1 MLPKKILSLA
11 VAASLTI
18 AISACHQNSAGP
30 AAAPHRDP
38 EVAVYTVQ
46 PQDVSLT
53 STLPGRTAVYRVSE
67 VRPQVSGILLK
78 RLFEE
83 GSEVKAGQPLYQ
95 IDPATSR
102 ATLDQAEASLE
113 SARLLSERYDKLI
126 ERQAISQQDRDDAH
140 SQYLQ
145 AKATAETAR
154 INMGYTRIVAPISGR
169 IGRSS
174 VTEGALLT
182 ANQTTAL
189 ATVQQLD
196 PIYVDITQP
205 STSLLQLKD
214 DLAAGRI
221 KSVGNGQAEVHLM
234 LENGKPY
241 AHAGKLQFSEVSVD
255 EGTGAVTLRAVFPNP
270 DHTLLP
276 GMYVRAQLQEGVKN
290 QALLVPQRGVTHDT
304 NGTATALIVSTDGKV
319 EQRKVTVDR
328 QVGQNWLVSDGIKA
342 GDRVIVDGLQS
353 VRPGMQVTAVPDS
366 ADSAPAASA
375 PAAAASATA
384 ATN

>member
-1 MLPKKILSLA
+1 MHTTPFPTIAAA
-11 VAASLTI
+11 VALTMVLG
-18 AISACHQNSAGP
+18 ACHKTDTANASQTRP
-30 AAAPHRDP
+30 AP

-46 PQDVSLT
+46 AQDVSLT
-53 STLPGRTAVYRVSE
+53 TTLPGRTAVYRVSE

-95 IDPATSR
+95 IDPATYR

-154 INMGYTRIVAPISGR
+154 INIGYTRIAAPISGR

-221 KSVGNGQAEVHLM
+221 KSVGNGQAEVQLT

-276 GMYVRAQLQEGVKN
+276 GMYVRAQLQQGMKSQV
-290 QALLVPQRGVTHDT
+290 LLVPQRGITRDT
-304 NGTATALIVSTDGKV
+304 TGAATAMVLGADSKV

-328 QVGQNWLVSDGIKA
+328 ALGTNWLVSDGLKV

-353 VRPGMQVTAVPDS
+353 VRPGMPVSAVP
-366 ADSAPAASA
+366 APTASEPATGPASA
-375 PAAAASATA
+375 PAAQ
-384 ATN
+384 N